1 MNSDAQIIPEGIMKA
16 AAEALDNLLCNCV
29 ESCGGAAGLRK
40 ASIAEIAK
48 AILAER
54 ERCASVADYF
64 SQACVCSEW
73 TEEAR
78 GAGYYACAD
87 VATSIRNP
95 SPPKQPSPPTSDDD
109 LPF

>member
-1 MNSDAQIIPEGIMKA
+1 MSADAKIIPVDIMKA
-16 AAEALDNLLCNCV
+16 AEEALDNLLCNCR
-29 ESCGGAAGLRK
+29 ESCGSHEAVRQ
-40 ASIAEIAK
+40 ASIKEIAL
-48 AILAER
+48 ALFAER
-54 ERCASVADYF
+54 ERCAAVADYF

>member
-1 MNSDAQIIPEGIMKA
+1 MSSDAQIIPEDVMKA
-16 AAEALDNLLCNCV
+16 VQSAWEQAWGKTGSTNAE
-29 ESCGGAAGLRK
+29 
-40 ASIAEIAK
+40 SIRDAIA
-48 AILAER
+48 IGIIAER

-78 GAGYYACAD
+78 GGGYYACAD
-87 VATSIRNP
+87 VAASIRNP
-95 SPPKQPSPPTSDDD
+95 SPPKQPSPPTSDGD

>member
-1 MNSDAQIIPEGIMKA
+1 MSSDAQVIPEDIMRS
-16 AAEALDNLLCNCV
+16 AESALNEAVTEPLKVDAYV
-29 ESCGGAAGLRK
+29 V
-40 ASIAEIAK
+40 IAK

-78 GAGYYACAD
+78 GGGYYACAD
-87 VATSIRNP
+87 VASSIRNP
-95 SPPKQPSPPTSDDD
+95 SPPKQPSPPISDDD